1 MCRRTTEEITHPPV
15 EPQQSEPI
23 PRICVQE
30 SPRLSEN
37 HDGHPHTERRQ
48 GRRGRTKFFPKGQS
62 PLLSAYKHPVSAH
75 TRPSFDRKHSAH
87 CGNQG
92 DGLALE
98 TKSTLS
104 QVLNCDTVACF
115 SKNDAISIDRQ
126 LVASYARS
134 CLNTVALNGDEIL

>member
-37 HDGHPHTERRQ
+37 HDGHSHTERRQ

-104 QVLNCDTVACF
+104 QVLIVTQSLAFRRTTLSASTV
-115 SKNDAISIDRQ
+115 NLLLRMRGR
-126 LVASYARS
+126 V
-134 CLNTVALNGDEIL
+134 